1 MMKSVHVIFAA
12 ALLAANTALAAVF
25 PTDVKLEQGIAAGA
39 ADAAHNTVRWLG
51 LPYGQ
56 AERWGLPQPPAK
68 SSATLDCTAPAPAN
82 LQYAGGRVTGEEN
95 VLTLDIYRPDT
106 GEENLPVLVFYHGG
120 NNQTSSS
127 RMWMGDKFA
136 AAANAVFV
144 SVQYRLGVLGF
155 NNLDALHNGN
165 KKNDSGNYGFLD
177 QAQSL
182 DWLHKN
188 IRAFGGDPDNI
199 TVSGFSAGGRDVMA
213 MLISPAFKGKFD
225 KAISFSGGLTVAGY
239 DRSRKIIAEN
249 LAPLAVEDG
258 VKSNAKE
265 AAGWLLDGDK
275 KETAAYLRGLDG
287 SRLAPVMAGALIRMD
302 SFPHLYGDG
311 AVLPE
316 EGFAVRKYN
325 SVPLLLLASTDEFSS
340 FAARDPYFKNR
351 LQDIFTDERTRSQF
365 AFANKYGSRF
375 YCYFNGQQ
383 TAETIYGNYKDDIY
397 VCCFNYAHDP
407 AVAGEKYAL
416 RNGAFHG
423 VFLPFLTDQPLPY
436 TRGTD
441 IFSTPGAEELSD
453 IFIASIASFMRTG
466 SPNNGSLPF
475 VWEKWTPENR
485 AEAVFDA
492 DREKALV
499 SLRYD
504 GTSYGAVMEEMEA
517 DTSLPAGDKDYIIRN
532 VLNGR
537 WFSGGIDEKYR
548 K

>member
-1 MMKSVHVIFAA
+1 MMKLCSLLFAA
-12 ALLAANTALAAVF
+12 ALAAANTAFAAVF
-25 PTDVKLEQGIAAGA
+25 PADVKLPQGIAAGA
-39 ADAAHNTVRWLG
+39 ADSAHNTVKWLG
-51 LPYGQ
+51 LPYAE
-56 AERWGLPQPPAK
+56 AERWGLPHKPAE
-68 SSATLDCTAPAPAN
+68 SGRVIDCTSFAPVS
-82 LQYAGGRVTGEEN
+82 LQYAGGRVSGEEN

-106 GEENLPVLVFYHGG
+106 DEKNLPVLVFYHGG

-127 RMWMGDKFA
+127 RMLMSDKFA
-136 AAANAVFV
+136 GRANAVCV

-177 QAQSL
+177 QAASL

-213 MLISPAFKGKFD
+213 MLISPVFRGKFD

-239 DRSRKIIAEN
+239 GRSQKIIAEN

-258 VKSNAKE
+258 VKNNVKE
-265 AAGWLLDGDK
+265 AAEWLLSGDK
-275 KETAAYLRGLDG
+275 EEVAGYLRGVDG

-316 EGFAVRKYN
+316 EGFAAEKFY
-325 SVPLLLLASTDEFSS
+325 SVPLLMLASSDEFSS

-351 LQDIFTDERTRSQF
+351 LQDIYTDKAVRDQF

-383 TAETIYGNYKDDIY
+383 SAEEIYDRYKADIY
-397 VCCFNYAHDP
+397 VCRFNYAHDP
-407 AVAGEKYAL
+407 QVSGEKYAL

-423 VFLPFLTDQPLPY
+423 VFLPFLTDQPMPF

-453 IFIASIASFMRTG
+453 IFIASIAAFMRTG
-466 SPNNGSLPF
+466 SPNNSSLPF
-475 VWEKWTPENR
+475 IWEKWTPENH

-492 DREKALV
+492 GKDRAII
-499 SLRYD
+499 SLEYD
-504 GTSYGAVMEEMEA
+504 STSYGGIMEEMEE
-517 DTSLPAGDKDYIIRN
+517 DVSLPAADKDYIIRN

-537 WFSGGIDEKYR
+537 WFSEGIDAEYQK
-548 K
+548 